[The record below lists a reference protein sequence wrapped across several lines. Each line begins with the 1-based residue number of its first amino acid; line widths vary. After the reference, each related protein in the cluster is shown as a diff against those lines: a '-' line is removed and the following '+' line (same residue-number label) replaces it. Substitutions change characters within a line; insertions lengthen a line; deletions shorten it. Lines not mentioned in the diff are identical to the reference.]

1 MEDAYLVDLNNQ
13 IYKEVKRCKII
24 CDIYLLEEKI
34 RNHENNLIRYY
45 YALKMLFLIKAADID
60 ISLEHSELWNLE
72 IERQLK
78 ETTKNIDTLYALRD
92 SYTNKKVL

>member
-13 IYKEVKRCKII
+13 IYREVKRYGIVH
-24 CDIYLLEEKI
+24 DIYLVEKKI
-34 RNHENNLIRYY
+34 KKHENNLIRYY

-78 ETTKNIDTLYALRD
+78 ETTKNIDLLYALRD

>member
-13 IYKEVKRCKII
+13 IYREVKRCRII
-24 CDIYLLEEKI
+24 RDIYLIEEKI